1 MNMKNKT
8 VILSTLLCLAPILLG
23 LSMYDR
29 LPEMV
34 PTHFNMHGVPDGWSS
49 KPMAVFGMPL
59 FLAALN
65 LLCHWGMKKAVK
77 HDDRKV
83 APDVLMNLVGWI
95 VGIIS
100 VIVVPMSLFMAVG
113 VNVPIAF
120 VMNILLAV
128 VFLMVGNYLPKC
140 KMNAYIGIKLP
151 WTYSSEENW
160 RRTHRLGGFVWVA
173 AGLLLLGNLV
183 FNSELLLML
192 LIFGAI
198 LIPGVYSY
206 WFYRKEK
213 A

>member
-1 MNMKNKT
+1 MKNKT

-49 KPMAVFGMPL
+49 KPVAVFGMPL
-59 FLAALN
+59 FLAVLN

-192 LIFGAI
+192 LILGAI

>member
-1 MNMKNKT
+1 MKRKT
-8 VILSTLLCLAPILLG
+8 MILSTLLCLAPILLG

-49 KPMAVFGMPL
+49 KPMAVFGLPL
-59 FLAALN
+59 LMAALN
-65 LLCHWGMKKAVK
+65 LLCHWGMSRVQPGE
-77 HDDRKV
+77 HKV
-83 APDVLMNLVGWI
+83 APDILVNMVGWI

-151 WTYSSEENW
+151 WTYSSDENW

-173 AGLLLLGNLV
+173 AGLAMLVNLV
-183 FNSELLLML
+183 INSELLLLAAML
-192 LIFGAI
+192 AAI

-206 WFYRKEK
+206 LFYRKEHK
-213 A
+213 